1 MSRLNWTQDLVTGHR
16 VIDMQHQELIDLINE
31 LDSEVGGNAERNN
44 LRGILQR
51 LNQYVLFH
59 FAHEEGMMVQRK
71 IDAEH
76 MQMHLQQHADFAEQV
91 RLNMHQFELM
101 PGVDKK
107 LLGKLLAYLHQWLV
121 DHIMVTDKL
130 LSQLLGRPIGAVPP
144 APTYQKP

>member
-1 MSRLNWTQDLVTGHR
+1 MSRLTWTQALVTGHR
-16 VIDMQHQELIDLINE
+16 IIDLQHQELIDLINE
-31 LDSEVGGNAERNN
+31 LGEEIDGNAERAP
-44 LRGILQR
+44 LRDILQR

-76 MQMHLQQHADFAEQV
+76 MQMHLQQHADFAEKV
-91 RLNMHQFELM
+91 RLNRRQFELM
-101 PGVDKK
+101 PSVDKE

-121 DHIMVTDKL
+121 DHIMGTDKL

-144 APTYQKP
+144 APTFQKP

>member
-71 IDAEH
+71 VDAPH

-91 RLNMHQFELM
+91 RLNMRQFEQM
-101 PGVDKK
+101 PVVDKE
-107 LLGKLLAYLHQWLV
+107 LLGSLLAYLHQWLV
-121 DHIMVTDKL
+121 DHIMGTDKL
-130 LSQLLGRPIGAVPP
+130 LSQLLGRPASAVPP
-144 APTYQKP
+144 APTFLKP